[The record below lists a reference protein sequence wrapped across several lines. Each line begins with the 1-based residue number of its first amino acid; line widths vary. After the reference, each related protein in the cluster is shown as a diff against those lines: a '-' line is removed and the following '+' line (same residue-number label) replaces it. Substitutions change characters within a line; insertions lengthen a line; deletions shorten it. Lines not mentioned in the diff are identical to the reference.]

1 MGVVLRQSFL
11 STVLTYVGV
20 VIGYVNVLIL
30 FPRFLTPEEIG
41 LVRLIPSAAFLLLP
55 LAQLGLAQCTVR
67 YFPAFEKKK
76 NGPGQLLAF
85 GLIGVTA
92 GYLITL
98 LLYQVFREPIT
109 AYFAAESALVNE
121 YQGVILAVLLIMSF
135 QAVAEGY
142 SRALMKIVAANFAKE
157 VLVRVGSSITVLLYA
172 VNIISFEWL
181 VYSMIIVYGLSLLF
195 LLGYLLY
202 RRQLQFH
209 FSFSG
214 IGKPLL
220 NEMMTY
226 SMYAL
231 LGAGGSF
238 IILNIDQIM
247 ISGMLGLHWNGIYT
261 TAFYIAVVIEM
272 PRRALTQITTPL
284 ISRAFDRQDLKEVER
299 MYKKVSVNQMIAGS
313 LLYIGIAANL
323 TSIFK
328 LVPNNEVY
336 IQGITVVNIIGLGKL
351 LDMTFSL
358 NGEIIVM
365 SKYFR
370 FNVVSL
376 IVLAILAVLLNQ
388 LLIPLYGI
396 NGAAWASAIAIALYN
411 AVKMIFVWVK
421 LGVQPFTGKNLLML
435 AIAATVLAAG
445 VYFPT
450 FSHVFTDIILR
461 SAFITILFFVFV
473 IFFKVSPDVNELV
486 LTTWRQLRK
495 K

>member
-98 LLYQVFREPIT
+98 LLYQAFREPIT

-157 VLVRVGSSITVLLYA
+157 VLVRVGSSVTVLLYA
-172 VNIISFEWL
+172 VNIISFQWL
-181 VYSMIIVYGLSLLF
+181 IYSMIIVYGLSLLF
-195 LLGYLLY
+195 LLGYLLH
-202 RRQLQFH
+202 RRQLQLH

-220 NEMMTY
+220 KEMMIY

-284 ISRAFDRQDLKEVER
+284 ISRAFDRQDIKEVGR

-351 LDMTFSL
+351 LDMTFGL

-396 NGAAWASAIAIALYN
+396 NGAAWASTIALVFYN

-421 LGVQPFTGKNLLML
+421 LGIQPFTSKNLLML
-435 AIAATVLAAG
+435 AIGTVVLAAG
-445 VYFPT
+445 VYFPS
-450 FSHVFTDIILR
+450 FSHVFTDILLR

-473 IFFKVSPDVNELV
+473 IFFKVSPDVNKLV
-486 LTTWRQLRK
+486 LIVWRRLRK